1 MAINKLLT
9 FTFIINLVVSSLAVQ
24 FVQDDILAF
33 PRYKVVLTNEKISN
47 ANFKDVEI
55 PSSSNSII
63 MTSASGQ
70 PFSCTIPNVQIEQ
83 ERLEREKE
91 EQAKETE
98 QDLQA
103 TIERGLDLLEP
114 LGKNCIRFFAS
125 TQQYWTYEYCH
136 NQYVRQFHIE
146 RSHDGKV
153 EKEKETASFYLG
165 VYPGA
170 VTDTD
175 KENQKALS
183 FPNNKKSSSK
193 ADTVMRKVGDQRYLV
208 QEWKNGSECDLTE
221 KPRTVEVQFHC
232 DKQGQDRVTSFVEVS
247 TCHYQITVST
257 PKLCE
262 EMSLSHRHHA
272 ESHKI
277 ECRPIVPEQL
287 IEQEQVQKQEQ
298 EQEQDEQE
306 REEMAEKIVQEL
318 TDQIKD
324 AESNQDK
331 DVLNLISELT
341 EQVNQLKVQISNNE
355 KKPEI
360 SFFTF
365 DEHGNMIPGKD
376 VKQILNAATAKV
388 YQPEQSKDQ
397 HQNKQAYN
405 QHYIE

>member
-9 FTFIINLVVSSLAVQ
+9 FTFIVNLVVSSLAVQ

-55 PSSSNSII
+55 PSSLNSII

-91 EQAKETE
+91 EQAKEETE

-114 LGKNCIRFFAS
+114 LRTSCIRFFAN

-153 EKEKETASFYLG
+153 EKETETASFYLG

-170 VTDTD
+170 VIDTD
-175 KENQKALS
+175 KENQNAVS
-183 FPNNKKSSSK
+183 FPNNKKNSSPK
-193 ADTVMRKVGDQRYLV
+193 AATIMRKVGDQRYLV

-232 DKQGQDRVTSFVEVS
+232 DQQGQDRVTSFVEVS

-257 PKLCE
+257 PRLCE
-262 EMSLSHRHHA
+262 EMRLSHRHHT

-277 ECRPIVPEQL
+277 ECRPIVPEKL
-287 IEQEQVQKQEQ
+287 IEQEQD
-298 EQEQDEQE
+298 DEQE
-306 REEMAEKIVQEL
+306 EIVENIVQDL
-318 TDQIKD
+318 TEQIK
-324 AESNQDK
+324 ETEPTQDK

-341 EQVNQLKVQISNNE
+341 EQVNQLKVQINNNE

-376 VKQILNAATAKV
+376 IKQILNAATAKV
-388 YQPEQSKDQ
+388 KQPEQSKDQ
-397 HQNKQAYN
+397 HQNKQAYH